1 MDYDELY
8 EVIRPILGHDLN
20 NRQEEVITHTD
31 GPLWVVAGPGSGKTE
46 VLVIKTLKLLFVDRV
61 PPNSLL
67 VTTFTEKA
75 AKNLFDRILNY
86 ATEIFF
92 RHPELESQID
102 IYQLRIGTLH
112 SLCIDVMQEY
122 RYPGYE
128 NVRLMD
134 DMEQFLFLYEHASLA
149 AARAE
154 QYNPVWLE
162 YSYLVDQYQSKWS
175 RTSAAVSLFNR
186 LVEDRIN
193 LQQLRASSD
202 GNRLLVE
209 AYEDYQHCMEN
220 NRKCDFAHIQL
231 KFLDFLHSDLGN
243 LFVYGDSSELHPGIH
258 YVLVDE
264 YQDTNPIQEEIY
276 FALASGTRNLTIVG
290 DDDQALYR
298 FRGGTVDC
306 MITFGQ
312 ACERFWGYS
321 SDNVR
326 RIFLHY
332 NYRSHP
338 DIVAYFDRY
347 IQSFP
352 SMQIERARVEDK
364 PPLIPE
370 REITEQYPRLG
381 YITGRTIE
389 QTAQNFGRFARGL
402 LDNGVVQDPSQCV
415 LLMRSTRE
423 GPRNALHFVN
433 ALNVNGIQTYNPR
446 SRAFLE
452 QNEICLA
459 LGALIRIL
467 DPELEA
473 LASIRGNRIHTMIEN
488 WVEFYDN
495 FVQVNRVARRRD
507 PPGLVQYV
515 QRSVREIRSKT
526 QEMIHRGADRR
537 WLDVSL
543 LEIFYR
549 LLSLPPFN
557 EWEEDPERTYRL
569 GRLTR
574 LLESYSSIPYPN
586 APGSGRGTLTG
597 SSTDTPGISFRWR
610 RNFYYGFVGY
620 LANKGMNDPEDKD
633 VITPR
638 GRLSV
643 MTVHQAKGLEFPFVF
658 VYPLSQEPDENDSSI
673 RLEEALIPY
682 RYNQPF
688 VTFTRLQKA
697 EHDLVRFYYVAYSRP
712 IYALIHLVPKAHLQ
726 DRKVGFPGRSIR
738 DFRNQ
743 CDDVTPE

>member
-1 MDYDELY
+1 MDYEELY
-8 EVIRPILGHDLN
+8 EVIEPILGHELN
-20 NRQEEVITHTD
+20 NRQEEVVTHAD

-61 PPNSLL
+61 PPSSIF

-86 ATEIFF
+86 AVTLFS
-92 RHPELESQID
+92 RYPELESEID

-149 AARAE
+149 RAHAE

-162 YSYLVDQYQSKWS
+162 YPYLVDQYQSRWS
-175 RTSAAVSLFNR
+175 RTNAAVSLFNR
-186 LVEDRIN
+186 LVEDRID

-209 AYEDYQHCMEN
+209 AYEDYQRCMEN
-220 NRKCDFAHIQL
+220 HRKCDFAHVQQ
-231 KFLDFLHSDLGN
+231 KFLNFLHSDLGS
-243 LFVYGDSSELHPGIH
+243 LFVHGDSDDLHPGIH
-258 YVLVDE
+258 HVLVDE

-276 FALASGTRNLTIVG
+276 FALASKTHNITIVG

-312 ACERFWGYS
+312 TCERFWGYP

-347 IQSFP
+347 IRSFP
-352 SMQIERARVEDK
+352 SMQIEGARVEDK
-364 PPLIPE
+364 PPLTPE

-381 YITGRTIE
+381 YMTGRTIE
-389 QTAQNFGRFARGL
+389 QTAQNFGRFVRGL
-402 LDNGVVQDPSQCV
+402 LDNGVIQDPSQCV

-433 ALNVNGIQTYNPR
+433 ALNANGIQTYNPR
-446 SRAFLE
+446 SRGFLE
-452 QNEICLA
+452 QDEICLA

-473 LASIRGNRIHTMIEN
+473 LESIRGERIHRAVER
-488 WVEFYDN
+488 WVGYYDN
-495 FVQVNRVARRRD
+495 YVRANRVVQRRD
-507 PPGLVQYV
+507 PSGLAHYV
-515 QRSVREIRSKT
+515 RTSVREIRNQT
-526 QEMIHRGADRR
+526 QTMIRRDSARR
-537 WLDVSL
+537 WLDVTL
-543 LEIFYR
+543 LEVFYR
-549 LLSLPPFN
+549 LLSLTPFN

-569 GRLTR
+569 GRLTN

-586 APGSGRGTLTG
+586 APGSGRGTLKG

-610 RNFYYGFVGY
+610 QKFYYGFVGY
-620 LANKGMNDPEDKD
+620 LANRGMNDPEDKD

-643 MTVHQAKGLEFPFVF
+643 MTVHQAKGLEFPLVF
-658 VYPLSQEPDENDSSI
+658 VYPLSQGPDENDSSI

-688 VTFTRLQKA
+688 VAFTRLQKA
-697 EHDLVRFYYVAYSRP
+697 EHDLIRFYYVAYSRP
-712 IYALIHLVPKAHLQ
+712 IYALIHLIPSAHFR
-726 DRKVGFPGRSIR
+726 DGKIGFPSMSARALR
-738 DFRNQ
+738 DQ
-743 CDDVTPE
+743 CEDVTPE